1 MAKRYQR
8 EVIRI
13 RISIVDRCF
22 GHCVLLRYT
31 DSDYLPLVSFVY
43 CVVCSSIY
51 GFWLPPFGIF
61 WPLYCLFFDI
71 RILITSLWY
80 LLAIVLSVL
89 LQNNIH
95 KTKDRVTRTP
105 LKTGDELRCSGTV
118 SSTCSTSSRVNLVTN
133 PVISHE
139 RGKDREVFTTS
150 GTYPWSFVISLQ
162 STVLCIH
169 ISCLVYVR
177 TEKLWSNKKVISS
190 LAQIKYNT
198 YRLNVIWFHDVIGI
212 RWHRKF

>member
-8 EVIRI
+8 GNQNPYIEEQTIQWPKDTKGVIRI
-13 RISIVDRCF
+13 RISKNKQHNRQKIPKGGNQNPYIEEEHNGQNND
-22 GHCVLLRYT
+22 
-31 DSDYLPLVSFVY
+31 
-43 CVVCSSIY
+43 
-51 GFWLPPFGIF
+51 
-61 WPLYCLFFDI
+61 
-71 RILITSLWY
+71 
-80 LLAIVLSVL
+80 

-198 YRLNVIWFHDVIGI
+198 YRLNVIWFHDVIKPCCSQI
-212 RWHRKF
+212 YVAAMYVYNVWWFPS